1 MKQKTPVMGL
11 FILLFM
17 FVLFVFGCTRN
28 TASSLAEGNQMNS
41 QSPLEVAQTE
51 PKSLSANPANSLSQ
65 EVSLQT
71 RKEAVET
78 LSSIGFTVFPSPQ
91 ELPPFTVQDLQGKPF
106 SLEQFKGSFV
116 LLNFWATWCPP
127 CRQEMPSMETLY
139 TQLKNKGLVIV
150 AISVGEDPKTVSQF
164 LVTNPHSFPIALD
177 PSGRAGAIFA
187 GRGIPTTYILDPQ
200 GRALGGT
207 IGGRDWMDPRTVQ
220 VLTELVTSKE

>member
-1 MKQKTPVMGL
+1 MRQKIHQEGL
-11 FILLFM
+11 FILFLGL
-17 FVLFVFGCTRN
+17 VLSGCTRN
-28 TASSLAEGNQMNS
+28 TTSSLAEGNPTNS
-41 QSPLEVAQTE
+41 RRPSEVARTE
-51 PKSLSANPANSLSQ
+51 PASLPANSAASSSQ
-65 EVSLQT
+65 EVSLRT
-71 RKEAVET
+71 RKEAVEA
-78 LSSIGFTVFPSPQ
+78 LSSISFTVFPVPQ
-91 ELPPFTVQDLQGKPF
+91 DLPPFTAQDLQGKPF

-164 LVTNPHSFPIALD
+164 LATNPHSFPIALD

-207 IGGRDWMDPRTVQ
+207 IGGRDWMDPPTVR